1 MNKEQRGGHKTQVL
15 NFLSLSLE
23 LIYKLLSCLIC
34 DCVDRGVLH
43 DTFEARLIKK
53 WDSPLVS
60 PGPNE
65 MACCANTYDKL
76 IHVYGVVSACFG
88 YGNKLWFLIAREHI
102 AHVTHF
108 RRWPTSQDI
117 YYYSSVSA
125 MSEFFRRRCQKK
137 SKQVNRCRSSL
148 KPHQSSAT

>member
-1 MNKEQRGGHKTQVL
+1 
-15 NFLSLSLE
+15 
-23 LIYKLLSCLIC
+23 
-34 DCVDRGVLH
+34 
-43 DTFEARLIKK
+43 
-53 WDSPLVS
+53 
-60 PGPNE
+60 

-76 IHVYGVVSACFG
+76 IHVYGVVSACFD

-137 SKQVNRCRSSL
+137 SKQVNRCRSFKTTPKQCDINFATSVSRREAYL
-148 KPHQSSAT
+148 HDFVLTQSSIFCLYRWHSNMTVLVGGCDHPWPDVVFWSLENAFTLT